1 MQPSSSPQGATSE
14 PTTTTTTT
22 TTQAEG
28 SMVSSMLS
36 QMMSSLAREQEAASR
51 GGEGDMFQFL
61 QSVCSQVSRLRAAEE
76 LETGGHSGGDRGVEK
91 DRAGAER

>member
-1 MQPSSSPQGATSE
+1 MQPSSPQGATSE
-14 PTTTTTTT
+14 TTT

-28 SMVSSMLS
+28 SMVSNMLS

-51 GGEGDMFQFL
+51 GGEGNMFQFL
-61 QSVCSQVSRLRAAEE
+61 QSVCSQVSRLRAADE
-76 LETGGHSGGDRGVEK
+76 LETGGDSGSDRGAEK